1 MKKFFFS
8 ILIFFGV
15 IVFLVL
21 LVIGYIFLRYRS
33 WEKEFEGNIQSEYLI
48 DEESIKKVDLNEKVS
63 DFALSMS
70 DTEFLELNVQE
81 VGSVLF
87 SVLDSNIGENANLQK
102 IYIAPSESKW
112 LIHANLKYQDFSVW
126 VSTDLNKDDIQSA
139 QIYITEIN
147 VGPFSV
153 GEYINW
159 IDRINKGIGES
170 IVTLNENGLVGRYID
185 NIELLDESVVLKGSR
200 Y

>member
-8 ILIFFGV
+8 VLIFFGV

-21 LVIGYIFLRYRS
+21 LIIGYIFLRYRN
-33 WEKEFEGNIQSEYLI
+33 WEKEFEGNIQSEYLM
-48 DEESIKKVDLNEKVS
+48 DEESIKEIDFNDKVS

-70 DTEFLELNVQE
+70 DTEFLELDVQE

-87 SVLDSNIGENANLQK
+87 SVLDSYIGKDVNLEK
-102 IYIAPSESKW
+102 IYITPSEGKW
-112 LIHANLKYQDFSVW
+112 LIYANVRYKKFSAW
-126 VSTDLNKDDIQSA
+126 VSTDINKDDIQSA

-147 VGPFSV
+147 VGPFSI
-153 GEYINW
+153 GKYINW
-159 IDRINKGIGES
+159 IDIINKGIGES

-185 NIELLDESVVLKGSR
+185 NIELLNDTVVLKGSR

>member
-8 ILIFFGV
+8 VLIFFGV

-21 LVIGYIFLRYRS
+21 LIIGYIFLRYRN